1 MTSKTKPWPMDL
13 MPGMGWEQDGKTQQ
27 LGQHLGQG
35 SQFHGVIV
43 CLKLFREK
51 ETTNRLN
58 KLKKHCHQ

>member
-1 MTSKTKPWPMDL
+1 MDL